1 MIINFLRHGR
11 YAWHLCGE
19 HGFIRS
25 RFDYQYRSRFDDRL
39 ATAGS
44 QFGKQA
50 IVAHIDIDPVEIGKI
65 VETKDPNRRRCQGCF
80 AANAA
85 VPTNKRN
92 LDDLV
97 GSMPKTE
104 KGKPYRY
111 DRTQTQEIKPQKVI
125 EEVGRLTKRGLR
137 HHRCWSASNVGRA
150 VLSFSLSQTIDHQWR
165 TRDDGLWHPCRNR
178 RSICSSRKMV
188 VVFVGDGGFQMTNQ
202 EFAILNEYGLNV
214 KFVLLNNCSLGM
226 VRQWQETFHGKR
238 RSASVFA
245 QQPDFVK
252 LAQAYGIEGCRIDA
266 PEQLA
271 DQLAAAFSQA
281 GRS

>member
-1 MIINFLRHGR
+1 MTK
-11 YAWHLCGE
+11 GE
-19 HGFIRS
+19 AYVITDVGQHQMWVAQYYPF
-25 RFDYQYRSRFDDRL
+25 RFPKQLITSGGLGTMGYGIP
-39 ATAGS
+39 AGIGV
-44 QFGKQA
+44 QF
-50 IVAHIDIDPVEIGKI
+50 AHPE
-65 VETKDPNRRRCQGCF
+65 
-80 AANAA
+80 
-85 VPTNKRN
+85 
-92 LDDLV
+92 
-97 GSMPKTE
+97 
-104 KGKPYRY
+104 
-111 DRTQTQEIKPQKVI
+111 
-125 EEVGRLTKRGLR
+125 
-137 HHRCWSASNVGRA
+137 
-150 VLSFSLSQTIDHQWR
+150 
-165 TRDDGLWHPCRNR
+165 
-178 RSICSSRKMV
+178 KMV

-281 GRS
+281 GPQLIEVMVSPSEHVLPMIPPGKANHEMMGV